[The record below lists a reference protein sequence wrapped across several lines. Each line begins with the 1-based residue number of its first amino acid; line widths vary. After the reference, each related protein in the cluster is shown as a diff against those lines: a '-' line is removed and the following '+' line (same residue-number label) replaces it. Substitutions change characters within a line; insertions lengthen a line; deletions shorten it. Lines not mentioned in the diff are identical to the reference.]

1 MAASD
6 SVGSIMRRATS
17 KARGRLDAGEAA
29 AAPAGSNVVLFPPR
43 PEQKAPEE
51 VRGLQLDLVEYI
63 DQARERERQEG
74 RRERAIAEI
83 SRRREPSRDGFSSR
97 EEGQYLDLLRETVV
111 HGAYRAGGARG
122 GCFALFGRQLGFD
135 LASGFPLLTTR
146 RLDLKPILQGLLRS
160 LTGDAGP
167 GGAPPDSAG
176 DRRRSRGPSDSLVV
190 DQIKAALA
198 AVRANPAGGQVTASP
213 WRRADMDGAASQ
225 SAALFQ
231 LAIQN
236 DRLSCQVYE
245 PSAEVLFALP
255 LEIAAHA
262 LLTLMIART
271 AGLMPGE
278 LVIALGDAHLHTDHL
293 AQAKEQLR
301 REPRRLPRLC
311 LSRDVRSLAAF
322 RAEDFTLEGYE
333 PHPTIRAEAASL

>member
-1 MAASD
+1 
-6 SVGSIMRRATS
+6 
-17 KARGRLDAGEAA
+17 
-29 AAPAGSNVVLFPPR
+29 VLFPPR

-51 VRGLQLDLVEYI
+51 VRGLQLDLDEYI

-97 EEGQYLDLLRETVV
+97 EESQYLDLLRETVV

-146 RLDLKPILQGLLRS
+146 RLDLKPILHGLLRS
-160 LTGDAGP
+160 VAGDAGP
-167 GGAPPDSAG
+167 GGARSDAASA
-176 DRRRSRGPSDSLVV
+176 DRRGSRGPSDSLVV

-213 WRRADMDGAASQ
+213 WRPADMDGSASQ

-301 REPRRLPRLC
+301 REPRRLPRLS
-311 LSRDVRSLAAF
+311 LSRDIRNMAAF
-322 RAEDFTLEGYE
+322 RAEDFTLESYE
-333 PHPTIRAEAASL
+333 PHPAIRAEAASL